1 MLVRVIFS
9 LSDHFLIGLN
19 RTEHTGS
26 VTRLPEKRG
35 RQDVDGRWAE
45 GGG

>member
-1 MLVRVIFS
+1 MLVRVILP
-9 LSDHFLIGLN
+9 LSYHPLIGLN

-26 VTRLPEKRG
+26 VTRLPEKRD

-45 GGG
+45 GGR